1 MKPLRQGHWQKACSL
16 VLFVVVLLSTLQL
29 IAATED
35 DLARLKPGMTQDDV
49 VQIMGKPDSKGE
61 KKSEDPCSW
70 FIYKNVGHY
79 KYVQVWFDCQD
90 KLVGIDK
97 ATK

>member
-1 MKPLRQGHWQKACSL
+1 MKRLRRRHWTKACSL
-16 VLFVVVLLSTLQL
+16 ILFAAVLFSTLQL

-35 DLARLKPGMTQDDV
+35 DLARLKPGMTKDIV
-49 VQIMGKPDSKGE
+49 VQTLGKPDSKGE
-61 KKSEDPCSW
+61 KKGEDPCSW

-79 KYVQVWFDCQD
+79 KYVQIWFDCQD

-97 ATK
+97 ASK

>member
-1 MKPLRQGHWQKACSL
+1 MKRLKQGNWQRGCSL
-16 VLFVVVLLSTLQL
+16 VILAAVLLSTMQL

-35 DLARLKPGMTQDDV
+35 DLARLKPGMTKDGV
-49 VQIMGKPDSKGE
+49 IETMGKPDSKGE
-61 KKSEDPCSW
+61 KKGEDPCSW

-79 KYVQVWFDCQD
+79 KYVQIWFDCQD

-97 ATK
+97 ASK